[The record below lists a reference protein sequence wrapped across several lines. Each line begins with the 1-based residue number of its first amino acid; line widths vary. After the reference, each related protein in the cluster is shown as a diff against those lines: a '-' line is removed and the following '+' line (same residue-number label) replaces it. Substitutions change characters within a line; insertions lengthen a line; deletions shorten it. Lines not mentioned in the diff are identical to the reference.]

1 MFDHIHFSFTK
12 DIYRSMLINRTC
24 IQGPDFWNFCNFYY
38 LWKKKKNSHN
48 KKNCMYFFYLECI
61 TWFCEFRFCFG
72 FELLFFIFDIKATHM
87 YLFHINVQQIHI
99 SVNVLEKIIS
109 FPLFINPVV
118 SIWERIIFLKHWFTC
133 ITQSRFVKA
142 VHFSL
147 FVKTQLGSWKNPI
160 TVIID
165 L

>member
-1 MFDHIHFSFTK
+1 MELAFKDHTFGIFVTFIT
-12 DIYRSMLINRTC
+12 
-24 IQGPDFWNFCNFYY
+24 FE
-38 LWKKKKNSHN
+38 KKKKSHN

-61 TWFCEFRFCFG
+61 TWFLWVQILIG
-72 FELLFFIFDIKATHM
+72 FELLFFIFDIKATHR
-87 YLFHINVQQIHI
+87 YLFHINVQQIH
-99 SVNVLEKIIS
+99 LMYLKKIIS

-147 FVKTQLGSWKNPI
+147 FVKTQLGSWNNPI